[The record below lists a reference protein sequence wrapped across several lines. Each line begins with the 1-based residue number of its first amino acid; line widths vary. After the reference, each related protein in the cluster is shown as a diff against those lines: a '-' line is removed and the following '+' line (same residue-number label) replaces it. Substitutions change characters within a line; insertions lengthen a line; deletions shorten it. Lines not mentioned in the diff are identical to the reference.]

1 MWRSSKTGLSYL
13 MGTVHS
19 LFAPEARGT
28 RLLIAM
34 VDGELCRLRMSR
46 GDISSDEAAAQ
57 LIERLDSLT
66 LAQTGMF
73 QHAKGDAL
81 PW

>member
-1 MWRSSKTGLSYL
+1 M
-13 MGTVHS
+13 
-19 LFAPEARGT
+19 FAPEARGT

-66 LAQTGMF
+66 LAQTGMC
-73 QHAKGDAL
+73 QHATGDAL

>member
-1 MWRSSKTGLSYL
+1 

-19 LFAPEARGT
+19 LFVPEARGT

-34 VDGELCRLRMSR
+34 DDGVLCRLRMSR

-57 LIERLDSLT
+57 LAERLDALT
-66 LAQTGMF
+66 LAQTGIF